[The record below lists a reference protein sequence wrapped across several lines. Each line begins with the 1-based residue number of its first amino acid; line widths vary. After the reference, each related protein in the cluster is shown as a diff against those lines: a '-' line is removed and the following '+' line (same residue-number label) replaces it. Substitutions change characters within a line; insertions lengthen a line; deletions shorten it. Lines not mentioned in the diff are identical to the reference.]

1 MVEAGGQRRR
11 RKTPIER
18 FLSPFQRFAET
29 ESSGGLV
36 LLACTGLALVWA
48 NSPLGAGYF
57 ALWQTPVRV
66 QVAGVGLDLPLRHWI
81 DDGLMTVF
89 FFLVGLEIKREFL
102 SGELASTRRAVLP
115 VAAAVGGMLVPA
127 ALYAALNAG
136 QAGGRGWGI
145 PMATDIAFALGVLA
159 LLGPRVPAPL
169 RVFLAALAIVDDI
182 GAVLV
187 IALFYTTG
195 VSITAL
201 GLAAVVVLV
210 TLLAN
215 RLGVWHGGVYAG
227 LGLLLWLAMLSSGIH
242 ATLAG
247 VMLAALI
254 PARPRLGAGRA
265 VRRARALADQIDVTG
280 PADTR
285 ALPTQRQLEALEEL
299 EDVSRFAQA
308 PAQRIE
314 RALHPWVAFGIV
326 PLFAL
331 ANAGVRVLGQ
341 GQLDW
346 RITLG
351 VMVGLVLGKP
361 IGITAASW
369 LSTRLGG
376 QPPAATGVGAGIGAG
391 GGATGGSWRALR
403 GVSWLGGIGFTMSL
417 FIAQL
422 AFAADGPLASAKL
435 GILGASLLAAV
446 IGSGMLLR
454 LGRRRAAAAGRT
466 EATSPRSAAG

>member
-1 MVEAGGQRRR
+1 MAEPVGPQRGAQ
-11 RKTPIER
+11 TPIER
-18 FLSPFQRFAET
+18 FLSPFQRFAKT

-36 LLACTGLALVWA
+36 LLACTALALVWA
-48 NSPLGAGYF
+48 NSPLGASYF
-57 ALWQTPVRV
+57 ALWETPLRV
-66 QVAGVGLDLPLRHWI
+66 QAGRLGLDLTLRHWI

-89 FFLVGLEIKREFL
+89 FFLVGLEIRREFL
-102 SGELASTRRAVLP
+102 SGELASPRRAVLP

-136 QAGGRGWGI
+136 GAGARGWGI

-169 RVFLAALAIVDDI
+169 KVFLAALAIADDI

-195 VSITAL
+195 VSDQAL
-201 GLAAVVVLV
+201 GLAAVIVLA

-215 RLGVWHGGVYAG
+215 RLGIWNGAVYAA
-227 LGLLLWLAMLSSGIH
+227 LGLLLWLAMLASGIH

-247 VMLAALI
+247 VVLAALV

-265 VRRARALADQIDVTG
+265 VRRARALADQIDPTA
-280 PADTR
+280 PTDTR
-285 ALPTQRQLEALEEL
+285 AMPTPRQVEALEEL
-299 EDVSRFAQA
+299 GAVARLAQA

-314 RALHPWVAFGIV
+314 RSLHPWVAFGIV

-331 ANAGVRVLGQ
+331 ANAGVRVLGAPP
-341 GQLDW
+341 LEW
-346 RITLG
+346 RITAGILL
-351 VMVGLVLGKP
+351 GLVLGKP

-376 QPPAATGVGAGIGAG
+376 MLPGGTSGAASAA
-391 GGATGGSWRALR
+391 AASWRALH
-403 GVSWLGGIGFTMSL
+403 GVSCLGGIGFTMSL

-422 AFAADGPLASAKL
+422 AFTTDGLLASAKL
-435 GILGASLLAAV
+435 GILGASVVAALV
-446 IGSGMLLR
+446 GSGLLLR
-454 LGRRRAAAAGRT
+454 LGRGRRAAPADAET
-466 EATSPRSAAG
+466 TSPRSSSAAG

>member
-1 MVEAGGQRRR
+1 MVDPGEARRR
-11 RKTPIER
+11 SRTPIER
-18 FLSPFQRFAET
+18 FLSPFQRFAKT

-36 LLACTGLALVWA
+36 LLACTALALVWA

-57 ALWQTPVRV
+57 ALWRTPLRL
-66 QVAGVGLDLPLRHWI
+66 QVGALALDLPLQHWI

-89 FFLVGLEIKREFL
+89 FFLVGLEIKRELL
-102 SGELASTRRAVLP
+102 SGELASPRRAMLP
-115 VAAAVGGMLVPA
+115 VAGAVGGMLVPA
-127 ALYAALNAG
+127 ALYALLNAG
-136 QAGGRGWGI
+136 SAGARGWGI

-169 RVFLAALAIVDDI
+169 KVFLAALAIVDDI

-187 IALFYTTG
+187 IALFYSTG
-195 VSITAL
+195 ISFQAL
-201 GLAAVVVLV
+201 GFAAIVVLV

-215 RLGVWHGGVYAG
+215 RVGVWNGIVYAG
-227 LGLLLWLAMLSSGIH
+227 LGVLLWLAMLASGIH
-242 ATLAG
+242 VTIAG
-247 VMLAALI
+247 VILAALV
-254 PARPRLGAGRA
+254 PARPRLGAGHA
-265 VRRARALADQIDVTG
+265 VRRARGLADQIARTQ

-285 ALPTQRQLEALEEL
+285 AMPTARQLDALGEL

-331 ANAGVRVLGQ
+331 ANAGVRVLGP
-341 GQLDW
+341 GNLDW

-351 VMVGLVLGKP
+351 VIVGLVLGKP

-376 QPPAATGVGAGIGAG
+376 QPPAATGAG
-391 GGATGGSWRALR
+391 GGGAAAGATTGSWRALH

-422 AFAADGPLASAKL
+422 AFASDGPLASAKL
-435 GILGASLLAAV
+435 GILGASVLAAL